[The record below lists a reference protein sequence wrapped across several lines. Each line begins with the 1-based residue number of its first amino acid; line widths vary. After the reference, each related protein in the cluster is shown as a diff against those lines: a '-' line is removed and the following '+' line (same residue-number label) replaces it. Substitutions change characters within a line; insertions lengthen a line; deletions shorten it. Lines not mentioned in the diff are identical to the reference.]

1 MNMTEKQLGSIVLF
15 LVGSNAKPV
24 DWAAIVAEV
33 ERSGFEG
40 NFMRVR
46 GAVQALINGGFIERV
61 KDVHTERYHLKA

>member
-61 KDVHTERYHLKA
+61 KDVHTERYRLKA